1 MRLCINLI
9 MFHPVGSYDE
19 TCPGYVDIGTNGIRI
34 AAVARGVARGR
45 NVVLYCHG
53 NAEDMIQSLGMYAG
67 LLARGYGV
75 ATVDYPGYGLSDGSP
90 SEDGCYRNVHR
101 LYDWLVEMRGV
112 RPEDVIVVGF
122 SIGTGAATEL
132 AATKRVGGLVLM
144 APYLSAPRIVTQI
157 RLLPIDP
164 FPNLKRIA
172 RVGCPVTVI
181 HGTED
186 HIIPFA
192 HGQRLF
198 ALANEPKRFMAV
210 DGAGHNDL
218 AYRLGM
224 ARFEDVFLTISKP
237 PVECGGCCS
246 D

>member
-1 MRLCINLI
+1 MKIK
-9 MFHPVGSYDE
+9 S
-19 TCPGYVDIGTNGIRI
+19 
-34 AAVARGVARGR
+34 
-45 NVVLYCHG
+45 VVK
-53 NAEDMIQSLGMYAG
+53 SF
-67 LLARGYGV
+67 
-75 ATVDYPGYGLSDGSP
+75 
-90 SEDGCYRNVHR
+90 
-101 LYDWLVEMRGV
+101 WLV
-112 RPEDVIVVGF
+112 
-122 SIGTGAATEL
+122 SALTL
-132 AATKRVGGLVLM
+132 AIL
-144 APYLSAPRIVTQI
+144 
-157 RLLPIDP
+157 
-164 FPNLKRIA
+164 IA

-186 HIIPFA
+186 LIIPFA